1 MFKAPYFPSER
12 LIAFSLANLQVGIC
26 TLLLTGLAGGD
37 RAGIALAF
45 APNRQAVPPQELFAQ
60 AAGNLSDYRLGAGD
74 QILVQVQRHPEL
86 TVNSPVTPEGTV
98 VIPGIGKVFVQGLT
112 LEQAQAA
119 IADRL
124 NQFYVNPTVSVALL
138 AQRPIAVT
146 ITGEVA
152 RPGFY
157 PLPPNVSRISDALLV
172 AGGVTPASDLTSV
185 QVRRTL
191 VTGEV
196 TTQTIDLLT
205 PLQAGASLPAF
216 ALSDGDAIVVPKQDI
231 ARSRNDESAAVARSG
246 LAAQVPVSVTVTG
259 EVSRPGLYPL
269 PPANARISDALL
281 AAGGVTQSSDLRS
294 VRVRRTTD
302 GGATTEQTFDLL
314 TPLQAG
320 RGLPELRLA
329 NGDAI
334 VVPKQDIRSAQNYNS
349 AIAEKSQLTARV
361 PVAVTV
367 TGEVAKPG
375 LHVLPPGYARVSD
388 ALLIAGGITAASD
401 LAAVRVRRV
410 LGDGSVIEETLD
422 LLTPLQA
429 GAPLPDFRLAE
440 GDALVVP
447 KRAIGVGDDSASALA
462 ANSTFGSQ
470 APVQVTITGEVTK
483 PGFYP
488 LPPAARISDAILAA
502 GGTTLRAD
510 LRAVRVRRALGDGRF
525 SEETIDLFT
534 PLQSSQPIPDLRL
547 ATGDAVVISTLPP
560 GQDLAYDRQLVARST
575 LAKPTI
581 SVRIL
586 SYAGGGAGTLTLPNG
601 STFADALG
609 GVPLDTADMR
619 KIALIRFDP
628 DQGKAVTLHL
638 DGKEAMMGNP
648 SQNPLLQDNDAIV
661 IGRNLVARITYAL
674 NTFTQPFRDVL
685 GFLLFFQSL
694 QNSAN
699 DLFGP
704 GR

>member
-1 MFKAPYFPSER
+1 MFKQLPYLQLSVGT
-12 LIAFSLANLQVGIC
+12 LLLANLAVVEQFGK
-26 TLLLTGLAGGD
+26 T
-37 RAGIALAF
+37 LAF
-45 APNRQAVPPQELFAQ
+45 IPNNKVAPPQQLLAQ
-60 AAGNLSDYRLGAGD
+60 SAGNFSDYRLGAGD
-74 QILVQVQRHPEL
+74 QIFIQVQRHPEL
-86 TVNSPVTPEGTV
+86 TVNSAITPEGTI

-112 LEQAQAA
+112 IAQAEAA
-119 IADRL
+119 IALRL
-124 NQFYVNPTVSVALL
+124 NQFYVNPIVSVTLL
-138 AQRPIAVT
+138 AQRPLAVT

-157 PLPPNVSRISDALLV
+157 PLQPNISLSEALLI
-172 AGGVTPASDLTSV
+172 AGGVTPASNLASV
-185 QVRRTL
+185 KVRRTL
-191 VTGEV
+191 ATGEV

-205 PLQAGASLPAF
+205 PIKSATPLPSF
-216 ALSDGDAIVVPKQDI
+216 TLSDGDVIIVPKQDI
-231 ARSRNDESAAVARSG
+231 SQARNDESAAIARSK

-269 PPANARISDALL
+269 PPTNARISDALL
-281 AAGGVTQSSDLRS
+281 AAGGVTQLSDLRS
-294 VRVRRTTD
+294 VRVRRITEE
-302 GGATTEQTFDLL
+302 GKTTEQTFDLL
-314 TPLQAG
+314 TPLQKG
-320 RGLPELRLA
+320 DGLPELRLA
-329 NGDAI
+329 NGDTI
-334 VVPKQDIRSAQNYNS
+334 IVPKQDIRSAQNYNS

-361 PVAVTV
+361 PIAVTV

-375 LHVLPPGYARVSD
+375 LHILPAGSTRISD

-401 LAAVRVRRV
+401 IAAVRVRRI
-410 LGDGSVIEETLD
+410 LADNSVIEQTLN
-422 LLTPLQA
+422 LLKPLQT
-429 GAPLPDFRLAE
+429 GEPLPDFRLAE
-440 GDALVVP
+440 GDTLIVP
-447 KRAIGVGDDSASALA
+447 KRALGISNDSVSALA

-483 PGFYP
+483 PGFYS
-488 LPPAARISDAILAA
+488 LPPAAKISDAILIA

-525 SEETIDLFT
+525 SEEIIDLFT
-534 PLQSSQPIPDLRL
+534 PLQNSQPIPDLRL
-547 ATGDAVVISTLPP
+547 ATGDAVVVSTLPP
-560 GQDLAYDRQLVARST
+560 GEDLAYDRQLVARST

-586 SYAGGGAGTLTLPNG
+586 SYAGGNSGTLELPNG
-601 STFADALG
+601 STFADALRG
-609 GVPLDTADMR
+609 IPLDTANLR

-628 DQGKAVTLHL
+628 EQGKAVTLHL
-638 DGKEAMMGNP
+638 DGKQAIMGNP

-674 NTFTQPFRDVL
+674 NTFTQPFRDIL

-694 QNSAN
+694 QNSAR